1 METAMK
7 CVICKTGEVHTS
19 AEHRAEVKVG
29 ADRLLVLVEAEVCDE
44 CGEVYYSEDTMR
56 RLEKVREDFSR
67 RTITP
72 APIGKVYQVS

>member
-1 METAMK
+1 MK

-44 CGEVYYSEDTMR
+44 CGEVYYSADALR
-56 RLEKVREDFSR
+56 QLEKVREDFSR
-67 RTITP
+67 QAIATP
-72 APIGKVYQVS
+72 SIGKVYQVS